1 MQHAHQASYAA
12 TQSACFLSISNALL
26 FSVEARAY
34 RVRDQ
39 SRREALSLKWV
50 IAGRTEELWGSAATQ
65 CDRRSNPFGGKLIGG
80 KAFSLLQIVSR
91 TDLHFNTP
99 SRKIDTP

>member
-12 TQSACFLSISNALL
+12 TQSACFLSISKALL
-26 FSVEARAY
+26 FSVEARA
-34 RVRDQ
+34 VRDQ
-39 SRREALSLKWV
+39 SRRETSSLKWV
-50 IAGRTEELWGSAATQ
+50 IAGRTEELWGSAATR